1 MLRIIFGILTLLI
14 IGFAYMYKQN
24 YAPKVQSYS
33 TPHLKFKKME
43 LGLEYQGRKINFDQ
57 FLGKTV
63 IIYFGFAS
71 CPDVCP
77 MSLSYLNGAL
87 KDIDPS
93 KYQVIFISVDYK
105 RDKPESVSKYAKY
118 FNKNYIGVVGD
129 QVFTE
134 RITKDFGVYYKF
146 IEMPNSEMGYTVD
159 HTSRFFIMNK
169 EGSVVKSL
177 RSDIDVDIF
186 KNEIKEVMEQ

>member
-1 MLRIIFGILTLLI
+1 MIRVILGILTLLI
-14 IGFAYMYKQN
+14 IGFAYVYKLN
-24 YAPKVQSYS
+24 YAPKEQNYA
-33 TPHLKFKKME
+33 TPHLMNKEMLLDINYDGKK
-43 LGLEYQGRKINFDQ
+43 LSFDQ
-57 FLGKTV
+57 YLGRTV

-87 KDIDPS
+87 KDLDED
-93 KYQVIFISVDYK
+93 KYQVIFISVDYL
-105 RDKPESVSKYAKY
+105 RDKPESVSKYTKY

-129 QVFTE
+129 QAFTE

-146 IEMPNSEMGYTVD
+146 IDMPKSEMKYTVD

-169 EGSVVKSL
+169 KGRVVKSL

-186 KNEIKEVMEQ
+186 REEIKEVME

>member
-1 MLRIIFGILTLLI
+1 MTKFVLGIVTLI
-14 IGFAYMYKQN
+14 IIAFAYVYKMNYSPKEQN
-24 YAPKVQSYS
+24 FS
-33 TPHLKFKKME
+33 TPHLETKVMK
-43 LGLEYQGRKINFDQ
+43 LGVEYDGKVLEFED

-63 IIYFGFAS
+63 IVYFGFAS

-87 KDIDPS
+87 KDFDPS
-93 KYQVIFISVDYK
+93 QYKVIFISVDYK
-105 RDKPESVSKYAKY
+105 RDRPESVAKYTKY

-129 QVFTE
+129 KDFTE
-134 RITKDFGVYYKF
+134 RITKDFAAYYKF
-146 IEMPNSEMGYTVD
+146 IDMPNSELGYTVD

-169 EGSVVKSL
+169 KGKVVKSL

-186 KNEIKEVMEQ
+186 RREFKAVMEQ